1 MKRKVEFQ
9 VKKVNSTA
17 KVNANVRKTRD
28 ELKGRKLIKCPVC
41 RELLMDLDKT
51 EKVELFRVPTRKPH
65 KWKEIKVC
73 AVCKSKIG
81 FNLITAAEPHGVS
94 PV

>member
-1 MKRKVEFQ
+1 
-9 VKKVNSTA
+9 VKTVKMTA

-41 RELLMDLDKT
+41 RELLMDLDKND
-51 EKVELFRVPTRKPH
+51 KVELFKLPTRKPH
-65 KWKEIKVC
+65 RWKEVKVC

-81 FNLITAAEPHGVS
+81 FNLITAAEPLGEN
-94 PV
+94 PA

>member
-1 MKRKVEFQ
+1 MKTGKT
-9 VKKVNSTA
+9 TA

-41 RELLMDLDKT
+41 RELLMDLDRS

-65 KWKEIKVC
+65 KWKEVKVC

-81 FNLITAAEPHGVS
+81 FNLITASEPHEVN
-94 PV
+94 PA